1 MLISLSEAIRL
12 LSSGEVVAIPTETVY
27 GLAAALNSPQAIDKV
42 FDLKK
47 RPQNNPLI
55 IHLANASKI
64 RDFVSALPPG
74 FDLLADA
81 FWPGP
86 LTIVVPVRTELI
98 PEKARAHLTTAA
110 FRVSSHPLA
119 KAVIEKTGPLV
130 MPSANLS
137 GRPSSTSPIHVE
149 EDFGPS
155 FPVLNGGPC
164 DKGLESTILIF
175 TDNHWQIIRLG
186 SISPEEFKSV
196 LGYIPDVATTAE
208 HKVPLCPGQLYRHY
222 APKAK
227 LTLLSMI
234 PSDLKG
240 VILGYTSRIY
250 PPGCQVVPLGNTP
263 AAVAESLYHV
273 LRLIDLEGITHAY
286 VDLDIPQEG
295 LWLTIMERLKKASS

>member
-1 MLISLSEAIRL
+1 MLISVDEAIRL
-12 LSSGEVVAIPTETVY
+12 LSMGDVVAIPTETVY
-27 GLAAALNSPQAIDKV
+27 GLAAALNSPAAIDKV
-42 FDLKK
+42 FELKK

-55 IHLANASKI
+55 IHLADSSKI
-64 RDFVSALPPG
+64 HHFVNELPPG

-86 LTIVVPVRTELI
+86 LTIVVPVRAELI
-98 PEKARAHLTTAA
+98 PEKARAHLPTAA
-110 FRVSSHPLA
+110 FRVSAHPMA

-149 EDFGPS
+149 EDFGGL

-164 DKGLESTILIF
+164 DRGLESTILIF
-175 TDNHWQIIRLG
+175 SEQHWKIIRLG
-186 SISPEEFKSV
+186 SITPEEFKSI
-196 LGYIPDVATTAE
+196 LGYIPEVAVTAE
-208 HKVPLCPGQLYRHY
+208 HKAPLCPGQLYRHY

-227 LTLLSMI
+227 LTLLSMV

-240 VILGYTSRIY
+240 VILGYPSRIY
-250 PPGCQVVPLGNTP
+250 PPGCQVIPLGNTP

-273 LRLIDLEGITHAY
+273 LRLIDMEGIAHAY
-286 VDLDIPQEG
+286 VDLDIPQDG
-295 LWLTIMERLKKASS
+295 LWLTIQERLRKASS